1 MLYHDLDNF
10 IVTSAYIYI
19 CITWMCGFAGRGDNP
34 LGMRNWLAEL
44 KIQASLLY
52 RLSHA

>member
-1 MLYHDLDNF
+1 MIWIILLLRQR
-10 IVTSAYIYI
+10 IYI